1 MKIIA
6 KAKSEN
12 RRKNQGVY
20 YEIHH
25 ILPKSLYPKWTKRKT
40 NKVLL
45 TAKEHYFCHKL
56 LLKIF
61 PHSSEMGL
69 AYSYLTHDKRHKVS
83 MRDYQRAKEL
93 LSKMATE
100 RLLKHPKGQ
109 WKKGNV
115 PWNKGLS
122 FKRSSN
128 KSQAPKKYYN
138 KHYNYYI
145 KHDPEEAFKN
155 RSIAQKRRYEREE
168 ERLKDAERTRRWMS
182 ALTDEERKK
191 RAEQIRQTCIKNRI
205 NCKQV
210 ICIET
215 GETFPSAKDAMRK
228 YGGHIAEAANGS
240 RKMAAGYHWKYV

>member
-1 MKIIA
+1 MNYRNVYMKIIA

-83 MRDYQRAKEL
+83 MRDYQRAKEF
-93 LSKMATE
+93 LSKIASE
-100 RLLKHPKGQ
+100 RMLKHPHG
-109 WKKGNV
+109 WKKGNI
-115 PWNKGLS
+115 PWNLGYSYKNGITNG
-122 FKRSSN
+122 FCAN
-128 KSQAPKKYYN
+128 
-138 KHYNYYI
+138 
-145 KHDPEEAFKN
+145 HDPELAHRN
-155 RSIAQKRRYEREE
+155 RSIAQKRRFEREE
-168 ERLKDAERTRRWMS
+168 ERLKDAEKTRLRMA